1 MCSFNSSLA
10 AKLAKAAAAPKKPG
24 SGGKFAPRQR
34 KAYAPGVETK
44 YVKDGFFTWQ
54 TTNSKGNK
62 INTDT
67 PQLRGII
74 VGQSFEWKDLSES
87 EKGAGDWSVKCAT
100 TSHTEEGDDGVIII
114 GNGRWELPYFDHNE
128 ILETYNPIGMK
139 LRDAREDE
147 VDAEGKPV
155 TGQVPMSCAECI
167 EAGLRT
173 CKDQGKIFYVAF
185 EKVDKETEEWVELAK
200 PILMGLKAARGDYDY
215 LRKFEIK
222 LIEEHKKMPHEVV
235 VELGFTQPDKWG
247 NHKLTYTPDLDE
259 KGWSGIATGMYEA
272 EVEEFNAAIEAYKAE
287 KAAER
292 AAAKGEKAGDED
304 EAPAAATKVTT
315 VAKAQPKAA
324 AKGAVVDINSKAKP
338 ASVGTVK
345 KTAPAPIVADDDEDA
360 EDEGGEEETP
370 F

>member
-1 MCSFNSSLA
+1 MCAFNPGLA
-10 AKLAKAAAAPKKPG
+10 AKLAKAAAAPKKPREG
-24 SGGKFAPRQR
+24 GGKFAPRQR

-87 EKGAGDWSVKCAT
+87 EKGAGDWTVKCAT
-100 TSHTEEGDDGVIII
+100 TSHTEDVDGVIVI

-128 ILETYNPIGMK
+128 VLENYNPIGMK

-185 EKVDKETEEWVELAK
+185 EKVDKETEEWVALAK
-200 PILMGLKAARGDYDY
+200 PILMGLRASRGDYDY

-259 KGWSGIATGMYEA
+259 KGWSDIATGMYEA
-272 EVEEFNAAIEAYKAE
+272 ELEEFNAAIEAYKAE

-292 AAAKGEKAGDED
+292 AAAKGEKAEDED
-304 EAPAAATKVTT
+304 KPATATKVTT

-324 AKGAVVDINSKAKP
+324 GKGAVVDINSKAKP
-338 ASVGTVK
+338 ATVGSVK
-345 KTAPAPIVADDDEDA
+345 KTAPAPVEPDEDDEA
-360 EDEGGEEETP
+360 EYDENEDGTP